1 MRKRIFFTVTAL
13 LLAACTL
20 LCGCNDIVKSPNL
33 MDNVSAGDISQ
44 VPLSAPGN
52 TAVTDFALRLFKA
65 GNEDGKSTLI
75 SPLSVL
81 AALSMTA
88 NGAKGNTLTEMEA
101 VLGMPVSE
109 LNSYM
114 HSYINSLPEGE
125 KYKLSLANSIWFTD
139 DSRFTVN
146 DSFLQTNA
154 DYFGADIYRSP
165 FDDSTLKDIN
175 NWVKQNTDGM
185 IPEILDEIPPE
196 AIMYLVNALAFEAEW
211 TEIYTEDNIRTND
224 FTAESGST
232 QQVEFMYSTEN
243 KYIEDENATGFI
255 KYYKDNK
262 YAFVALLPNE
272 GVSVSEYIDSLNGEA
287 LAETLTNAQ
296 NIAVDTAIPKF
307 ETEYDTEMSK
317 ILSAMGMP
325 TAFDPSA
332 ADFSALGV
340 SSAGNIFINRVLH
353 KTFISV
359 GEKGT
364 KAGAA
369 TVVEMMDEC
378 APVYIDS
385 KKVHLDRPFV
395 YMLIDCETNIPFF
408 IGTLMNIDG
417 APEHEKIEH
426 EFDVQHIRPDGYN
439 EGFKYPIV
447 KVIHTV
453 GELNAHYEEYKEYF
467 FLDGSGPYDDFTFV
481 KACEKYNAEYFKNN
495 ILIFVIIEE
504 GSGSIS
510 HKVTDVYTEGS
521 ILNINIDRYSPW
533 AQTED
538 MAEHYYIIE
547 TSISA
552 DTDES
557 NIKVNISTRYDDE
570 E

>member
-1 MRKRIFFTVTAL
+1 MKKRVYISL
-13 LLAACTL
+13 ISILLALCIL
-20 LCGCNDIVKSPNL
+20 LCGCNDTVKSPNL
-33 MDNVSAGDISQ
+33 MDDVSASEVSK

-65 GNEDGKSTLI
+65 GNEDGKNTLI

-88 NGAKGNTLTEMEA
+88 NGAKGNTLTEMEN

-114 HSYINSLPEGE
+114 HSYMSSLPQGE

-139 DSRFTVN
+139 DARFTVN
-146 DSFLQTNA
+146 DTFLQTNA
-154 DYFGADIYRSP
+154 DYFGADIYKSP
-165 FDDSTLKDIN
+165 FDNTTLKDIN

-224 FTAESGST
+224 FTTENGSI
-232 QQVEFMYSTEN
+232 QQVEFMYSIEN
-243 KYIEDENATGFI
+243 KYLESENATGFI

-262 YAFVALLPNE
+262 YAFAALLPNE
-272 GVSVSEYIDSLNGEA
+272 GMRVSEYIDSLNGEL
-287 LAETLTNAQ
+287 LAEMLANAQ
-296 NIAVDTAIPKF
+296 NISVDTAIPKF
-307 ETEYDTEMSK
+307 ETEYDTEMSV
-317 ILSAMGMP
+317 ILSALGMP

-359 GEKGT
+359 GERGT

-378 APVYIDS
+378 APEYIDN
-385 KKVHLDRPFV
+385 KKVYLDRPFV
-395 YMLIDCETNIPFF
+395 YMLIDCENNIPFF

-417 APEHEKIEH
+417 APEPEKVDY
-426 EFDVQHIRPDGYN
+426 EFDVQHVRPDGYN
-439 EGFKYPIV
+439 AGFKYPIV
-447 KVIHTV
+447 KVIHSV
-453 GELNAHYEEYKEYF
+453 DELNAHYEEYREYF
-467 FLDGSGPYDDFTFV
+467 FLDGNGPYDELTFV
-481 KACEKYNAEYFKNN
+481 KACEKYDAEYFKDN
-495 ILIFVIIEE
+495 ILIFVIVEE

-510 HKVTDVYTEGS
+510 HKVTDIYKDGS
-521 ILNINIDRYSPW
+521 ILNIDIDRHSPW
-533 AQTED
+533 NQTED

-547 TSISA
+547 ISKSA
-552 DTDES
+552 DTEERD
-557 NIKVNISTRYDDE
+557 IKVNFTTKHSQ
-570 E
+570 